1 MKKIVRMITAIVAG
15 VAMVA
20 AVSACGSSDSS
31 KQSSGNASGDKV
43 ITVVAST
50 NVWGSLAKELGG
62 KYVDVTS
69 ILSSTGVDAH
79 DYEPTTSDIA
89 KFENAQVAIVN
100 GAGYDAWASKATSNK
115 QIVIDAAQEGGK
127 KTGDNPHVWFSSKV
141 RVSTADAITAAYEK
155 LMPEHK
161 AEFQKLNEQWQA
173 KEQDLEQEMKEVAED
188 DKHLSYA
195 ATESIADY
203 LAQDLG
209 LTDNTP
215 EGYKN
220 ATANES
226 EPSSADINNF
236 MTLLK
241 KGDVNMVIE
250 NSQEPSNATDEIL
263 NAADSGNIPVVD
275 ITEQMPGKY
284 KSMTDWIKDIVK
296 QVQEAQQSDK

>member
-173 KEQDLEQEMKEVAED
+173 KEQDLEQEMKEVAKD

-195 ATESIADY
+195 ATESLNFSTLLAMSDDFFGDTQHVLRVGRQAVAVVDAVADEPY
-203 LAQDLG
+203 DLAARQQYELPLFFGHRDLG
-209 LTDNTP
+209 VDQKIAHFLAP
-215 EGYKN
+215 RHAERHEGV
-220 ATANES
+220 AFA
-226 EPSSADINNF
+226 P
-236 MTLLK
+236 
-241 KGDVNMVIE
+241 
-250 NSQEPSNATDEIL
+250 
-263 NAADSGNIPVVD
+263 AAQR
-275 ITEQMPGKY
+275 ER
-284 KSMTDWIKDIVK
+284 
-296 QVQEAQQSDK
+296 EL